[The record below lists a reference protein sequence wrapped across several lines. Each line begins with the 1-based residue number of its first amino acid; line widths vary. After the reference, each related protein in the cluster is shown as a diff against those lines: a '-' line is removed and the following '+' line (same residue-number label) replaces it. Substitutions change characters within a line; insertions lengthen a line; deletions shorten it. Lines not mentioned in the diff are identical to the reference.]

1 MYQLLELFQN
11 LHPNCLIPP
20 PPPLFQ
26 FMFLEQQYVQ
36 ALDLILVVPLES
48 INYIM
53 VIQPF

>member
-20 PPPLFQ
+20 PPLSQ

-48 INYIM
+48 INFIM